1 MGRVTTLQQ
10 ERDAALAAY
19 RSACDEF
26 TEAQEQW
33 DPYLA
38 ADSGVDADSREADAA
53 FTRLRTAN
61 QAKQDALDSLWLAWR
76 NRPDP
81 G

>member
-1 MGRVTTLQQ
+1 MTFQQ

-19 RSACDEF
+19 RSACEEF
-26 TEAQEQW
+26 REAQEQW

-38 ADSGVDADSREADAA
+38 AVTEIEANSVRAEAA
-53 FTRLRTAN
+53 FDRLRTAN

-81 G
+81 D

>member
-1 MGRVTTLQQ
+1 MTLQQ

-19 RSACDEF
+19 RSACEEF
-26 TEAQEQW
+26 AEAQAQW

-38 ADSGVDADSREADAA
+38 AVSEIEAGSAGAEAA
-53 FTRLRTAN
+53 FERLRNAN
-61 QAKQDALDSLWLAWR
+61 YERQEALDSLWLAWR

-81 G
+81 D